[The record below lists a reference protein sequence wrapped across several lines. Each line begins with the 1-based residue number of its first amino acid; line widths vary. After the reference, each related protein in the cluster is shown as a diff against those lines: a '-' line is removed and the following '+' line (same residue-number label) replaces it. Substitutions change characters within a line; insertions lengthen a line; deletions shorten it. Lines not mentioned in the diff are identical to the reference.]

1 MGVFLRGRIVTWVST
16 LVVALFAAVVTFF
29 YAWSFSRDWPN
40 PTTMVK
46 VLKGSHL
53 SPTPLLCG
61 ADEFLWTVFA
71 MVFAALYSFQGFLTV
86 HSLRLKS
93 KSLSFGLW
101 SVFGLG
107 SIVTNMW
114 WFALMVSRGG
124 FDALC
129 GSSSSSCSRKNI
141 TIAFTVFMFAYGLV
155 SLIVML
161 IVFHF
166 DAHWNELPAGTTAA
180 PSTTTTSGL
189 FPKATTA
196 TTAQSLAKKL
206 LPSRLGFSFSSSKR
220 NGAASRR
227 GVPLIS
233 VSRHDSLDD
242 DAMLPTHR
250 QDTEDGVLFD
260 AKHRHEALKTDEFAA
275 SSSESEDSE
284 HDTDDDQLEYEK
296 RRRERKGKY
305 REVIS
310 IDLDPLTGLPRGLNT
325 TPFKLEDYPIDNAH
339 RKLKVAMIGAGFSG
353 ITAGIRIDQR
363 LKNIDLAIYEKN
375 KSVGGTWFENSYPGL
390 CCDIPAHCYSL
401 TFEPNHHWSKFYA
414 PGPEILKYLQ
424 DVAAKYKL
432 DRFIRYRHKLTRAE
446 WNEETA
452 QWSLSFDILGE
463 QDEKI
468 GEKVETA
475 DIVIQGMGG
484 LARWDWPNIE
494 GIHDFKGT
502 KLHSAAYPYGA
513 ENEKGKTVAVIG
525 SGSSSIQIVPALQ
538 PHAARVDNY
547 VRGSTWIASPFA
559 STELLKR
566 KPDASNYEFTEEEK
580 KNWAENPAEYHQ
592 FRKNM
597 EKELN
602 AVHGVTLKGSALQRG
617 AVDAFAELMKKKL
630 ASKPHIAEKLIPT
643 FPVACRRLTPG
654 PGYLEALVEPNV
666 EFLSHG
672 IKRITETGIESADG
686 THREYDTIICAT
698 GFDTSYRPRIPIIGR
713 NGTNV
718 QDLWSD
724 VPSSYLT
731 MLVGPDHPNFFVV
744 NGPNSSLGSG
754 SLLVLFER
762 EVDYIVQCIDKM
774 QRENYKTMSAKQE
787 AVNDFM
793 AYVHTYFQKTVYSEK
808 CRSWYK
814 KGMEE
819 GPVVA
824 LWPGSCLHAIKALKH
839 PRWEDFDYTFST
851 PQNNRFAWLGS
862 GWSYEEM
869 DGSEGDTAF
878 YLEEIDIPP
887 VPV

>member
-1 MGVFLRGRIVTWVST
+1 MVT
-16 LVVALFAAVVTFF
+16 
-29 YAWSFSRDWPN
+29 
-40 PTTMVK
+40 

-53 SPTPLLCG
+53 SPTPPLCG
-61 ADEFLWTVFA
+61 ADGFWRAVFA
-71 MVFAALYSFQGFLTV
+71 MVFAGLHSFQAFLTA

-93 KSLSFGLW
+93 KSLSFGL
-101 SVFGLG
+101 
-107 SIVTNMW
+107 
-114 WFALMVSRGG
+114 
-124 FDALC
+124 C
-129 GSSSSSCSRKNI
+129 GSSNDSSSSCSRKDI
-141 TIAFTVFMFAYGLV
+141 TIAFTVFMFAYSLV

-166 DAHWNELPAGTTAA
+166 DAHWNDLPAGTTAA
-180 PSTTTTSGL
+180 SATTTTSGL
-189 FPKATTA
+189 FPTA
-196 TTAQSLAKKL
+196 TTALRAHSLAKKL
-206 LPSRLGFSFSSSKR
+206 LPSRPDFSFLSSKR
-220 NGAASRR
+220 HGTASPRGSAPHQCLAPRPARR
-227 GVPLIS
+227 
-233 VSRHDSLDD
+233 RLD
-242 DAMLPTHR
+242 APHSSSG
-250 QDTEDGVLFD
+250 QEDGVLFD
-260 AKHRHEALKTDEFAA
+260 AKHRHKALKTDKFAA

-284 HDTDDDQLEYEK
+284 HETDDDSSTRFLEIVIDQDFDPS
-296 RRRERKGKY
+296 RR
-305 REVIS
+305 IS
-310 IDLDPLTGLPRGLNT
+310 IDLDPLTGLPRSLNT

-339 RKLKVAMIGAGFSG
+339 RKLKIAMIGAGFAG
-353 ITAGIRIDQR
+353 ITAGIRVDQR
-363 LKNIDLAIYEKN
+363 LRNVDLAIYEKN

-424 DVAAKYKL
+424 GVAAKYKL

-446 WNEETA
+446 WNEENA

-463 QDEKI
+463 KDEKI

-484 LARWDWPNIE
+484 LARWDWPDIK

-580 KNWAENPAEYHQ
+580 KNWAENPAEYHK

-602 AVHGVTLKGSALQRG
+602 AVHGVTMKGSALQLG

-654 PGYLEALVEPNV
+654 PGYLEALVQPNV
-666 EFLSHG
+666 DFLSGG

-731 MLVGPDHPNFFVV
+731 MLVGPDHPNFFVI

-762 EVDYIVQCIDKM
+762 EVDYIVECIDKM
-774 QRENYKTMSAKQE
+774 QRENYKTMSPKQE

-814 KGMEE
+814 KGLEE

-824 LWPGSCLHAIKALKH
+824 LWPGSCLHAIKTLKH

-862 GWSYEEM
+862 GWSHEEM
-869 DGSEGDTAF
+869 EGSEGDTAF
-878 YLEEIDIPP
+878 YLEEVDVPP